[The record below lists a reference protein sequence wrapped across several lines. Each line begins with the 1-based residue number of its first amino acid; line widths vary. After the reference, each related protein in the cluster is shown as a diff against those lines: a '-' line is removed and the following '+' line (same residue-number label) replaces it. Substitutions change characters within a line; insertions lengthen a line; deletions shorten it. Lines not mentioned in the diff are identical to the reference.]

1 MTGISYVSS
10 TTELVGANQTANSDS
25 SDSTDSLSEEKQVFL
40 SILLTQLENQNPL
53 DPVDTTEFTNQLVAY
68 SSLEQEMEMN
78 DNLQKV
84 LSTMNSQNTLS
95 SVSYLGTNV
104 DVNTQTTVMQGDQAQ
119 WSYALEEEAANVTI
133 QIVDSDNNVLA
144 AYGAEDSV
152 AGTYDISVSNADLSE
167 QVAEGTALHLVVVAV
182 DSEGEQI
189 ETDIVGKMTVDGVE
203 STGDEVTLTAGSIS
217 FSVDDVVSLRMKNAE
232 GNA

>member
-1 MTGISYVSS
+1 
-10 TTELVGANQTANSDS
+10 
-25 SDSTDSLSEEKQVFL
+25 
-40 SILLTQLENQNPL
+40 
-53 DPVDTTEFTNQLVAY
+53 
-68 SSLEQEMEMN
+68 
-78 DNLQKV
+78 
-84 LSTMNSQNTLS
+84 MNSQNTLS